1 MGWFDEPGAWSRY
14 NAGQEQRPPRPLV
27 QVLLEHAGDGAGRP
41 ALDLGFGAGVET
53 ARLLRRGWR
62 VLAVDADPAAGPSLL
77 RRLPAGDA
85 ARLTVR
91 TQDFAALD
99 RLPELHLVHAAWSL
113 PYAGRHL
120 PRVWEVLMAALLPGG
135 WLACDLFGE
144 RDTTADADDI
154 AKLTDREV
162 EELLRGVDVVHRDTL
177 EVDGTAF
184 AGPQH
189 WHVHSVVGRRLPD
202 GD

>member
-14 NAGQEQRPPRPLV
+14 NAGQENRSPRPLV
-27 QVLLEHAGDGAGRP
+27 QTVLAHAGDGDGRP

-53 ARLLRRGWR
+53 ALLLHRGWR
-62 VLAVDADPAAGPSLL
+62 VLAVDTDRAAGPSLR
-77 RRLPAGDA
+77 RRLPAEDA
-85 ARLTVR
+85 ARLTTR
-91 TQDFAALD
+91 RQDFAVLD
-99 RLPELHLVHAAWSL
+99 QLPELHLVHAAWSL

-120 PRVWEVLMAALLPGG
+120 PRVWDLLLAALVPGG

-154 AKLTDREV
+154 ARLTDGEV
-162 EELLRGVDVVHRDTL
+162 DRLLGPLDVVHRETL
-177 EVDGTAF
+177 EADGTAF

-189 WHVHSVVGRRLPD
+189 WHVHSVVARRGPD
-202 GD
+202 